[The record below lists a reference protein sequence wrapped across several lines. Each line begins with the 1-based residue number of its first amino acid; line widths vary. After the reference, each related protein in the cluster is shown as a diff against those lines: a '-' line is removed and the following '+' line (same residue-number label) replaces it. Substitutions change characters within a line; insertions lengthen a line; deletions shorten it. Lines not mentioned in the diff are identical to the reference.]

1 MPSLKKLLVIFI
13 GPPGSGK
20 GTQASMLA
28 EKLGLTHIGSSEIIR
43 EKLPTL
49 SGEEKELVE
58 KPFNDGG
65 LIPSDVITK
74 WVIEKLE
81 KVKSLKGKGIV
92 LDGSPRML
100 PEAESLNQY
109 LKRDSFWQEY
119 ILFLDIKA
127 DESIWRREHRRVCAN
142 CRYALPYTPE
152 NAKLTVC
159 PKCGGQL
166 MKRADETALE
176 KRWQV
181 YEEQTL
187 PVINYFREQGLLKE
201 INGSQSIEKVH
212 EDVVRALNID

>member
-1 MPSLKKLLVIFI
+1 MSKKLLVIFI

-28 EKLGLTHIGSSEIIR
+28 EKLDLIHIGSSEIIR

-49 SGEEKELVE
+49 SGDDRERVE
-58 KPFNDGG
+58 RPFNAGG
-65 LIPSDVITK
+65 LIPSDVIAE

-81 KVKSLKGKGIV
+81 KVKSLNGKGIV
-92 LDGSPRML
+92 LDGSPRTL
-100 PEAESLNQY
+100 PEAEALRQY
-109 LKRDSFWQEY
+109 LKQASFWQVQ

-152 NAKLTVC
+152 NAKLIVC

-166 MKRADETALE
+166 VKRADEMALE

-212 EDVVRALNID
+212 QDVVRALNFS